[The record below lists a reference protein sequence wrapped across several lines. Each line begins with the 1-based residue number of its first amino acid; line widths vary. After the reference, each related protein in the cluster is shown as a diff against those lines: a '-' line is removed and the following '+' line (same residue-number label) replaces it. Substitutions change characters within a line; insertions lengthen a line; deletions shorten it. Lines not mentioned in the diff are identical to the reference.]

1 MCTNACEIL
10 EDMRFL
16 NCAVYGVPCE
26 SVMIQ
31 EALLNYMSGDVCY
44 VGLIDK
50 NHKVKNNRYQMIG
63 GSCEEILVGYVY
75 YIGLLQAAGVI
86 IELWRP

>member
-1 MCTNACEIL
+1 MDVHKQITRGNFINVFQEACANACDIL
-10 EDMRFL
+10 EDMQFL
-16 NCAVYGVPCE
+16 DSIVDGVPCE

-50 NHKVKNNRYQMIG
+50 NHKVKKNRYQMIG
-63 GSCEEILVGYVY
+63 G
-75 YIGLLQAAGVI
+75 
-86 IELWRP
+86 